1 MSLLFSTTIRESN
14 IPKYKEL
21 REYLKQNNQSIG
33 DYLINTYNQQQ
44 QSYGLDEV
52 KNWGKT
58 DG

>member
-52 KNWGKT
+52 KN
-58 DG
+58 